1 MLYSLL
7 VAVIGLSFL
16 IPFACYKAFY
26 IGFYAAKEQPVPKS
40 VSKAKKR
47 ELAEETIRLNQVL
60 QNIDRFD
67 GTTKGQVKIK

>member
-7 VAVIGLSFL
+7 AAVIALSFFM
-16 IPFACYKAFY
+16 PFACYKAFY
-26 IGFYAAKEQPVPKS
+26 MGFYAAKEQPLPKP

-47 ELAEETIRLNQVL
+47 EIAEETMRLNKVL